1 MFTSTADV
9 ELHGMSLLQFA
20 VSENNSELI
29 DFLIEKGCDVNRA
42 TPKIDFN
49 GVRCKLRHNRRRDRL
64 QLTCIHTAICR
75 KDPEL
80 LKTLIRGGADVN
92 LYDTQMCSVLWHA
105 VDTGHVEITR
115 LVLNAPNCHVDFA
128 DGLRMTPLHV
138 AAIHGH
144 VDIIKLLL
152 ESGAK
157 MEPRQLQGA
166 TPLYLSCHYG
176 REGTRHLL
184 QHGCSANLSDH
195 YGMAP
200 LCAAIKH
207 RNPAET
213 VYSLV
218 DAGATASKNQMSRFL
233 QDEEMETEG
242 QLNQYIVEYVQKY
255 INKPRKLKILVSV
268 FIKDILKS
276 QSGGRSILK
285 KFDTLPLPGLL
296 VNYLKLL
303 HI

>member
-1 MFTSTADV
+1 
-9 ELHGMSLLQFA
+9 MSLLQCA
-20 VSENNSELI
+20 VSDNKTNLI

-64 QLTCIHTAICR
+64 QLTCIYTAICR

-92 LYDTQMCSVLWHA
+92 LYDTQMCSALWHA
-105 VDTGHVEITR
+105 VDTGHLEITR
-115 LVLNAPNCHVDFA
+115 LVLDAPNCHVDFA

-138 AAIHGH
+138 AAIHGY
-144 VDIIKLLL
+144 VNIMQLLL
-152 ESGAK
+152 NSGAK

-176 REGTRHLL
+176 REGTRYLL
-184 QHGCSANLSDH
+184 QHGCNANLSDH

-207 RNPAET
+207 KNSAET
-213 VYSLV
+213 VYMLV
-218 DAGATASKNQMSRFL
+218 DAGATASKNQMLRFL
-233 QDEEMETEG
+233 QEEKIEAESNIK
-242 QLNQYIVEYVQKY
+242 QDVVDYVQKY
-255 INKPRKLKILVSV
+255 ISTPRKLKILVSM

-276 QSGGRSILK
+276 QTNGRSIYLK
-285 KFDTLPLPGLL
+285 CDTLPLPALL
-296 VNYLKLL
+296 INYLKLC